1 MKVIVDYDLCEA
13 NGLCVRFA
21 PQVFK
26 LDDDDNLHLLIAEP
40 SEALREQVKKAER
53 RCPKA
58 AIRVE
63 EPSDE

>member
-1 MKVIVDYDLCEA
+1 MKILIDYDLCEA
-13 NGLCVRFA
+13 NGVCVKFA
-21 PQVFK
+21 PEVFK

-40 SEALREQVKKAER
+40 GDELRDKVKKAEQ

-63 EPSDE
+63 D